1 MSDNKKVKFT
11 SELANPVL
19 TLYTLEIQLQSY
31 SKLILKRL
39 MKIRY
44 FKFFSEFSKGSII
57 RGQFPDS

>member
-11 SELANPVL
+11 SELANSVL

-44 FKFFSEFSKGSII
+44 FKFFLNFQKF
-57 RGQFPDS
+57 Q